1 MKVKLL
7 TSRAGPRINQ
17 RFGQEIEVGEVEA
30 ERLLSS
36 AQAEPVCD
44 ASKKLAAKLDEAY
57 AKELAEKAAATGAE
71 GNDTPPKV
79 EKATK
84 PATPKE
90 TASKKGG

>member
-57 AKELAEKAAATGAE
+57 AKELVDKSA
-71 GNDTPPKV
+71 DSDPPKV